1 MQIIRANHLHVKK
14 ESWKEILRRQQEE
27 GGNKNIVS
35 IGDHAECPQCNR
47 MGHVVW
53 VSKDG
58 KTSGIQCSA
67 SHRLTNRPDSRFGT
81 VERPQS
87 KTNRNMV
94 FITES
99 K

>member
-1 MQIIRANHLHVKK
+1 MYV
-14 ESWKEILRRQQEE
+14 EKEIWEEIVCGQQEE
-27 GGNKNIVS
+27 GGNKNIITV
-35 IGDHAECPQCNR
+35 GDYAECPECKR

-58 KTSGIQCSA
+58 KTAGVRCPA
-67 SHRLTNRPDSRFGT
+67 SHRLTNRPDSGFGT

-87 KTNRNMV
+87 KTSRNMV
-94 FITES
+94 FMTEI